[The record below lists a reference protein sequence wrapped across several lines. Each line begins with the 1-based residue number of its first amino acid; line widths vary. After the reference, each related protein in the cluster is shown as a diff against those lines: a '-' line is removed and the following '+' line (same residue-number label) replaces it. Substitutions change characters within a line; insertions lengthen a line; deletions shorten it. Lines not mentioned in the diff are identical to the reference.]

1 MQLKSLGLDYL
12 AHMIG
17 TGERDNETW
26 GTLPVAPS
34 LRLHALLHVLH
45 TVDPGDFSLSPPDLI
60 SQRKEISVS

>member
-1 MQLKSLGLDYL
+1 MQLKSLGLDQL

-34 LRLHALLHVLH
+34 LWLHALLHVLH
-45 TVDPGDFSLSPPDLI
+45 TVNPGDFSLSPPDLI